1 MKKAAI
7 ITIVDFTNIGNRLQ
21 NYAVQEILKKFDVQ
35 PETLR
40 KTNSIKESIKNFLRK
55 YVLCG
60 KSSANR
66 IFSDRYIR
74 WSRYAQYGSNYCG
87 GGTTITSSAAIRCGT
102 PIFAMKPKSASF
114 SWTSFHLKKELRF
127 RQVQVSIQYPKNGLL
142 GSGPICAIL
151 RTSLWENF
159 PVPRL

>member
-21 NYAVQEILKKFDVQ
+21 NYAVQEILKKLDVQ

-40 KTNSIKESIKNFLRK
+40 KTNSIKEFIKYFLRK

-60 KSSANR
+60 ISSANR
-66 IFSDRYIR
+66 TFSDRYIR
-74 WSRYAQYGSNYCG
+74 WSRYAQYGSNYRG

-102 PIFAMKPKSASF
+102 PIFATKPENVSSF
-114 SWTSFHLKKELRF
+114 WTSFRLKKELRF
-127 RQVQVSIQYPKNGLL
+127 RQVQVSIQYPKSGFL
-142 GSGPICAIL
+142 GSGPICAISKTFL
-151 RTSLWENF
+151 
-159 PVPRL
+159 